1 MSSETGLLRKILLQA
16 LSGRGAHVLVEH
28 ALEGLDWQL
37 SGKRPEGVPHSI
49 FQIVNHMIY
58 WQDFSLQWLN
68 GKKPPTPEHAAEG
81 WPGDEGPGTAQE
93 WSKTLNRFQQ
103 GLVGFSRWVESEELF
118 IDRGSGKTALEII
131 QMIATHNSYHTGQ
144 IASLRR
150 LLGDWPPP
158 SGGATW

>member
-1 MSSETGLLRKILLQA
+1 MSSKDELLRKILLQA
-16 LSGRGAHVLVEH
+16 LTGRGSHVLVEH
-28 ALEGLDWQL
+28 ALEGLDSEL
-37 SGKRPEGVPHSI
+37 AGKRPAGMPHSI
-49 FQIVNHMIY
+49 FEIVNHLFY

-68 GKKPPTPEHAAEG
+68 GQKPSTPEHADDS
-81 WPGDEGPGTAQE
+81 WPGDKGPKDAQE
-93 WSKTLNRFQQ
+93 WGETVDRFHR
-103 GLVGFSRWVESEELF
+103 GLEEFGQWVESEDLF
-118 IDRGSGKTALEII
+118 SDRGSGKTAVEII

>member
-1 MSSETGLLRKILLQA
+1 MSPESELLRKILRQA

-37 SGKRPEGVPHSI
+37 AGKQPDGMSHSI
-49 FQIVNHMIY
+49 FQVVNHMIY
-58 WQDFSLQWLN
+58 WQDFSLQWLDGN
-68 GKKPPTPEHAAEG
+68 KPPTPEHAAEG
-81 WPGDEGPGTAQE
+81 WPGDAGPENAQQWGE
-93 WSKTLNRFQQ
+93 TLDRFQQ
-103 GLVGFSRWVESEELF
+103 GLAEFNRRVESEELF
-118 IDRGSGKTALEII
+118 SDRGSGKTALEII

-144 IASLRR
+144 VASLRR